1 MEKIMEKNVHKKFDE
16 KQNALRLYIIN
27 KIIDEK
33 SFNIEKNRSDA
44 MRDLGMSMEEYD
56 RTVEV
61 LRFQD
66 GMVTDEEGNINFI
79 YPVSALPTNHHVK
92 TADGRE
98 FCAMCAIDSMGAA
111 FTLHTDTVIDSVC
124 AVCGEP
130 VHVEIKN
137 GRVASYYPEDL
148 HALTFP
154 LGEISNW
161 SGSC

>member
-1 MEKIMEKNVHKKFDE
+1 MEKIMEQNVHKKFNE
-16 KQNALRLYIIN
+16 RQNELRLYIIN
-27 KIIDEK
+27 KVIDEK
-33 SFNIEKNRSDA
+33 AFNTEKNREAA
-44 MRDLGMSMEEYD
+44 MRALNMSREEYD
-56 RTVEV
+56 EAVEV
-61 LRFQD
+61 LKFQD
-66 GMVTDEEGNINFI
+66 GMVTDEDNNVDFI

-111 FTLHTDTVIDSVC
+111 FTLHTDTIIDSVC

-130 VHVEIKN
+130 VHVEIKD
-137 GRVASYYPEDL
+137 GRIASCYPEEL